1 MGRMWQ
7 RWRVVGVAALVA
19 AIAPAVTGCGD
30 TAQDRAPDFSFENA
44 LGAPVALADYS
55 GTPVLLFFHM
65 ADG

>member
-7 RWRVVGVAALVA
+7 RWRVVGVATVVA
-19 AIAPAVTGCGD
+19 AIVLAVTGCGD
-30 TAQDRAPDFSFENA
+30 SAQDRAPGFSLENA

>member
-1 MGRMWQ
+1 
-7 RWRVVGVAALVA
+7 VAAVVA
-19 AIAPAVTGCGD
+19 AMVLAVTGCRG
-30 TAQDRAPDFSFENA
+30 TAQDRAPGFSLENA